1 MAFLLFC
8 ATLACLLQVVVLRAT
23 ASRRLQLLT
32 LPAILSPPGLC
43 ALYLLVRRPNYFL
56 FDWKD
61 NLIFC
66 GLVALALL
74 LGWLAAWVG
83 ELR

>member
-8 ATLACLLQVVVLRAT
+8 ATLACLLQGVVLRAT

-32 LPAILSPPGLC
+32 LPAILSLPGLY
-43 ALYLLVRRPNYFL
+43 ALYLVACQPDNFL

-61 NLIFC
+61 ELVLC